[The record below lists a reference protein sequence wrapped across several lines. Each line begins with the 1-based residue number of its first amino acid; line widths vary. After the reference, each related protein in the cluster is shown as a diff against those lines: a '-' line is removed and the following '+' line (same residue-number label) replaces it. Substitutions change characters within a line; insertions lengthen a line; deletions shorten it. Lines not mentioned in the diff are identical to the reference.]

1 MVITPKDWI
10 DWPDRC
16 SQQKTV
22 LAMKWDM
29 KYKTDFDWSDLLQMI
44 VFVSFTMKLITWR
57 SCALSHVTWSA
68 YFSSQLN
75 SLIYFVQVIVE
86 VGIAFWV
93 TNSPVTEHH
102 SRETLKWS
110 TEKPYC
116 HYVPLLFYVVST
128 YGLSLH
134 DSTMREVVNNLT
146 IFHLISMQNQIKNS

>member
-29 KYKTDFDWSDLLQMI
+29 KYKTDYDWSDLLQMI
-44 VFVSFTMKLITWR
+44 VFVSFTMKSITWR
-57 SCALSHVTWSA
+57 SCALSHVIWSA
-68 YFSSQLN
+68 YEQ

-86 VGIAFWV
+86 VGIAFGV

-110 TEKPYC
+110 TEKHCC

-128 YGLSLH
+128 SGLRLH
-134 DSTMREVVNNLT
+134 DSPMREVVNNITIWFQFRIKLT
-146 IFHLISMQNQIKNS
+146 YINLL